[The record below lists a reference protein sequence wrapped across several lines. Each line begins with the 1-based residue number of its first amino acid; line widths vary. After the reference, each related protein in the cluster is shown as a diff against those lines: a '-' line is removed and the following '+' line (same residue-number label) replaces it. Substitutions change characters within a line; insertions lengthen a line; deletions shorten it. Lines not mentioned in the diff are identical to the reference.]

1 MIIDVNQ
8 IITINICLYLRTL
21 IIKQYYKEYA
31 HQSHCYLEYP
41 FRRAKNFYITYF
53 NGTSHEKYIN
63 PKRDLN
69 LILSVLTKDS
79 LPWKL
84 CNDKTLLPRH

>member
-21 IIKQYYKEYA
+21 IIKQYYKEYV

-41 FRRAKNFYITYF
+41 FRRAKKFLYYLFQRN
-53 NGTSHEKYIN
+53 K
-63 PKRDLN
+63 P
-69 LILSVLTKDS
+69 
-79 LPWKL
+79 
-84 CNDKTLLPRH
+84 

>member
-41 FRRAKNFYITYF
+41 FRRAKKFLYY
-53 NGTSHEKYIN
+53 
-63 PKRDLN
+63 LN
-69 LILSVLTKDS
+69 SA
-79 LPWKL
+79 
-84 CNDKTLLPRH
+84 TLLQI

>member
-41 FRRAKNFYITYF
+41 FRRAKKLLI
-53 NGTSHEKYIN
+53 SSEEAMKIISIL
-63 PKRDLN
+63 KRDLN

>member
-31 HQSHCYLEYP
+31 HQSHCYLSTHLEELKISILLISTEQ
-41 FRRAKNFYITYF
+41 AMKSI
-53 NGTSHEKYIN
+53 SIL
-63 PKRDLN
+63 KR
-69 LILSVLTKDS
+69 I
-79 LPWKL
+79 
-84 CNDKTLLPRH
+84 